1 MWWEA
6 NLSKGLLWD
15 CRGWGGYPFGKE
27 RGINKNRGKDRS
39 QKNSGEKEQ
48 QRQVVY
54 NFINKANSSFE
65 IAF

>member
-1 MWWEA
+1 MVGGE
-6 NLSKGLLWD
+6 SKQGSAVGLQ
-15 CRGWGGYPFGKE
+15 GMGGYPFGKE